1 MLQSSTDSSV
11 SMGNLCFGM
20 SMGLG
25 PKLDLDAVAAE
36 NQSFIKTRTSER
48 QEMINL
54 NDRLAAYIE
63 EASYQILIKLVLF
76 SALEAQMIMY

>member
-1 MLQSSTDSSV
+1 
-11 SMGNLCFGM
+11 M

-36 NQSFIKTRTSER
+36 NQTFIKTRTSER

-63 EASYQILIKLVLF
+63 EASYKRQIKLVIF
-76 SALEAQMIMY
+76 SALEVQIIIDLCVLR

>member
-1 MLQSSTDSSV
+1 MQLSTDSSV

-20 SMGLG
+20 SLGLG

-36 NQSFIKTRTSER
+36 NQAFIKTRTSER

-54 NDRLAAYIE
+54 NDRLATYIE
-63 EASYQILIKLVLF
+63 EASYKTQIKQLYF
-76 SALEAQMIMY
+76 

>member
-1 MLQSSTDSSV
+1 
-11 SMGNLCFGM
+11 MGNLCLGM
-20 SMGLG
+20 SVGLG

-36 NQSFIKTRTSER
+36 NQAFIKTRTSER

-63 EASYQILIKLVLF
+63 EARYKTQIKLVIF
-76 SALEAQMIMY
+76 SALEVQMTMY

>member
-1 MLQSSTDSSV
+1 
-11 SMGNLCFGM
+11 MGNLCFGL

-36 NQSFIKTRTSER
+36 NQTFIKTRTSER

-63 EASYQILIKLVLF
+63 KASYRTQIKLVFF
-76 SALEAQMIMY
+76 SVLEVQMIMY